1 MCIQMR
7 LETNYLWVI
16 VEIDKKVCFV
26 SSFRI
31 SLMRAELEVTIGL
44 ELCKNELCM
53 KCIERFSVSKLVRY
67 EIHLGDKPNED
78 HLLIIT

>member
-1 MCIQMR
+1 
-7 LETNYLWVI
+7 
-16 VEIDKKVCFV
+16 
-26 SSFRI
+26 
-31 SLMRAELEVTIGL
+31 MRAELEVTIGL